1 MLRLDSFAGNNK
13 RLSRSDFGP
22 EQLLHALCAA
32 MGVPDRS
39 KLAEFFRHLLKCR
52 SEPNT
57 LSNLGEDPGIR
68 TIACHDQPRADSAFL
83 LRCAGFGRRDLR
95 LGW

>member
-39 KLAEFFRHLLKCR
+39 KLAEFFRHLLIMPERAKYFVQPR
-52 SEPNT
+52 RRPRN
-57 LSNLGEDPGIR
+57 